1 MFPIKTATLTNMPYD
16 NFFEQELVT
25 LKAEGRYRVFAD
37 LERHAH
43 QAPIA
48 TWHSKNGPK
57 PVVVWCSNDYL
68 GMSHHPSVIEAAT
81 KAAIA
86 YGAGSGGTRNISGT
100 GHLHIELEKTVAKLH
115 EKEAGLIFT
124 SGYVANEATLCT
136 LAKGLPNCVVFCD
149 ERIHASMIQ
158 GVSHSKAPK
167 HIFSHNNLGQLRQ
180 QLASY
185 PLNQPKLITFVSVY
199 SMEGDFAPIEAIC
212 DLAKKYNAITY
223 LDEVHA
229 VGIYGKGGA
238 GLANSLGQSHRI
250 DVIQANFA
258 KAFGV
263 IGGYITGS
271 KSLVDYVRS
280 FALGFIFTTS
290 LPPMVTSAA
299 ISSINVLQQA
309 DDLRQKLWQNVNL
322 LKNLLSK
329 TNVNYH
335 QTPSHIVPVVIGD
348 AKICKDF
355 TDALLNDF
363 GIYVQPINYPT
374 VPRGQ
379 ERLRLTATPFHNEEM
394 IKNMVYALDL
404 LWEKFFMRKAG

>member
-1 MFPIKTATLTNMPYD
+1 MFPIKTARLSSMPYD
-16 NFFEQELVT
+16 NFFEQELSI
-25 LKAEGRYRVFAD
+25 LKTEGRYRVFAD

-43 QAPIA
+43 KAPIA
-48 TWHSKNGPK
+48 SWYSKDGKK

-68 GMSHHPSVIEAAT
+68 GMSHHPLVIEAAT
-81 KAAIA
+81 KAATT

-100 GHLHIELEKTVAKLH
+100 GHLHVELENTVAKLH
-115 EKEAGLIFT
+115 EKEAGLVFT

-136 LAKGLPNCVVFCD
+136 LAKGLPNCVAFCD

-158 GVSHSKAPK
+158 GISHSRVPK
-167 HIFSHNNLGQLRQ
+167 HIFSHNNLEQLRQ
-180 QLASY
+180 QLDSY
-185 PLNQPKLITFVSVY
+185 PLNQPKIIAFVSVY
-199 SMEGDFAPIEAIC
+199 SMESDFAPIEAIC
-212 DLAKKYNAITY
+212 DLAKEYNALTY

-238 GLANSLGQSHRI
+238 GLANALGQSHRI
-250 DVIQANFA
+250 DIIQANFA
-258 KAFGV
+258 KAYGV

-280 FALGFIFTTS
+280 FASGFIFTTS

-309 DDLRQKLWQNVNL
+309 DDLRQKLWSNVNL

-329 TNVNYH
+329 TQVNYH
-335 QTPSHIVPVVIGD
+335 HTPSHIVPVVIGN

-355 TDALLNDF
+355 TDTL
-363 GIYVQPINYPT
+363 QTPI
-374 VPRGQ
+374 
-379 ERLRLTATPFHNEEM
+379 
-394 IKNMVYALDL
+394 LD
-404 LWEKFFMRKAG
+404 

>member
-1 MFPIKTATLTNMPYD
+1 MFPIKTARLISMPYD
-16 NFFEQELVT
+16 NFFEQELSI
-25 LKAEGRYRVFAD
+25 LKTEGRYRVFAD

-43 QAPIA
+43 KAPIA
-48 TWHSKNGPK
+48 SWYSKDGKK

-68 GMSHHPSVIEAAT
+68 GMSHHPLVIEAAT
-81 KAAIA
+81 KAATT

-100 GHLHIELEKTVAKLH
+100 GHLHVELENTVAKLH
-115 EKEAGLIFT
+115 EKEAGLVFT

-136 LAKGLPNCVVFCD
+136 LAKGLPNCVAFCD

-158 GVSHSKAPK
+158 GISHSRVPK
-167 HIFSHNNLGQLRQ
+167 HIFSHNNLEQLRQ
-180 QLASY
+180 QLDSY
-185 PLNQPKLITFVSVY
+185 PLNQPKIIAFVSVY

-212 DLAKKYNAITY
+212 DLAKEYNALTY

-238 GLANSLGQSHRI
+238 GLANALGQSHRI
-250 DVIQANFA
+250 DIIQANFA
-258 KAFGV
+258 KAYGV

-280 FALGFIFTTS
+280 FASGFIFTTS

-309 DDLRQKLWQNVNL
+309 DDLRQRLWSNVNL

-329 TNVNYH
+329 TQVNYH
-335 QTPSHIVPVVIGD
+335 HTPSHIVPVVIGN

-355 TDALLNDF
+355 TDTLLHDF

-379 ERLRLTATPFHNEEM
+379 ERLRLTVTPFHNEEM
-394 IKNMVYALDL
+394 IKDMANALAL